1 MEWCSC
7 ICLVFS
13 ISTPH
18 SCVDFFSM
26 FSCCWICFK
35 HCKWNQQ
42 NKQNVRIEQDQV
54 IFCLHLVY
62 CVICHSSTWVHCYPL
77 RPLHRNYFRVT
88 LFSTE
93 KENNSQTTNCLINSV
108 HSIFWDDQCSGRK
121 DIDEPVQGAS
131 PSWDTAARF
140 GRDSEGCARIEAG
153 KEIFKIIIIW
163 KSTWK
168 ICDILMSIH
177 PSNSFGRIAGREEW
191 KVRRNNIRFELF
203 GSDLAE
209 KSLFSRC
216 PPSLF
221 PPK

>member
-1 MEWCSC
+1 MSFAIAALGSTAIPSDRCIEIILGLLTDNKLSHKFCS
-7 ICLVFS
+7 
-13 ISTPH
+13 
-18 SCVDFFSM
+18 
-26 FSCCWICFK
+26 
-35 HCKWNQQ
+35 Q
-42 NKQNVRIEQDQV
+42 
-54 IFCLHLVY
+54 
-62 CVICHSSTWVHCYPL
+62 
-77 RPLHRNYFRVT
+77 YF
-88 LFSTE
+88 L
-93 KENNSQTTNCLINSV
+93 
-108 HSIFWDDQCSGRK
+108 CSGHK
-121 DIDEPVQGAS
+121 DIEEPVQGAS

-153 KEIFKIIIIW
+153 KEIFKIINTW